1 MIAATRPARLRRPLL
16 IAIAGLGVAAYLA
29 AALIA
34 DTQTLASALRGLG
47 FSGLG
52 LVLGA
57 SLLNYALRFQR
68 WSRYL
73 ATLGH
78 RVPPGPHR
86 LIYIAGFAFTVSPG
100 KAGEAV
106 RSLYLHDRYQVPYA
120 DSMATLFVERLLDVL
135 AIAVLASLI
144 VLQDLR
150 WWPLPVV
157 ALLVVA
163 AVVVTLGRP
172 ALADGLDRLA
182 SRRHGRLAAGLA
194 GLAKLL
200 RASKTLLLPGR
211 LAGGLLL
218 GLVAWGV
225 EGLALY
231 WICQSLALS
240 IALPAAVGVYGMA
253 VLAGGLA
260 FFMPGGLGG
269 MEVAMPALLVA
280 EGAPLATAVI
290 AMLLCRLATLWFAVL
305 LGLIAAAWLETRH
318 RRNLE
323 PLPTMSL
330 AGSDPLAET
339 MPEAPLERL
348 PQALPLCVDLDGTLT
363 PVDTLHEALLD
374 LAKRSPGAL
383 LQLPGWMNLGK
394 AAFKREVAARS
405 ELDVA
410 TLPWRQDLLDW
421 LREQRDGGCRL
432 VLATAAHHS
441 IADAVAAHLGIFDEV
456 IATGDGDNLH
466 GDGKRRALVA
476 RFGERGYDYVGNEA
490 ADLAVWGSARNAIVV
505 GNARLAARAFAI
517 AEAGPVFAPEVSS
530 PKTWI
535 KAMRL
540 YQWVKNLLVFVPAV
554 LAHRIGEPAVLFD
567 SLLAFLAFGLA
578 ASSVY
583 LVNDLLDLAADRQHR
598 RKCLRPFASGRLS
611 AKRGVIAASLLL
623 LFAVAIALWT
633 GPVFA
638 GVLALYFGFTLAYSL
653 WLKRAT
659 TIDVMT
665 LAGLYT
671 LRIIAGGAATEVSV
685 TFWLLAFSMFLFL
698 SLAMAKRYTE
708 LFEVAKAG
716 AASAAGRGYQA
727 SDLPALLSLGI
738 SAGYAAVVI
747 MALYVNSVE
756 SLARYGDSHALWLT
770 CPLML
775 YWISRVWMLSAR
787 GRMTDDPIV
796 FALTDRISLGLFT
809 VMGFCVLLA
818 LWPT

>member
-1 MIAATRPARLRRPLL
+1 MIAAARPARLRRPLL

-34 DTQTLASALRGLG
+34 DADTLGSALHGLG
-47 FSGLG
+47 IGGLG

-73 ATLGH
+73 AVLGH
-78 RVPPGPHR
+78 RLQPGPHR

-106 RSLYLHDRYQVPYA
+106 RSLYLHDRHRVPYA

-163 AVVVTLGRP
+163 AVIVTLGRP

-211 LAGGLLL
+211 LAAGLLL
-218 GLVAWGV
+218 GLIAWGV

-231 WICQSLALS
+231 WICQSLAIG

-318 RRNLE
+318 RQNPE
-323 PLPTMSL
+323 PLPTMNL
-330 AGSDPLAET
+330 AGSDPLAEAS
-339 MPEAPLERL
+339 PESRL
-348 PQALPLCVDLDGTLT
+348 QALPLCVDLDGTLT

-374 LAKRSPGAL
+374 LAKRSPGAM
-383 LQLPGWMNLGK
+383 LQLPGWMRQGK

-410 TLPWRQDLLDW
+410 TLPWRQDLLTW
-421 LREQRDGGCRL
+421 LREQRDSGRSL

-466 GDGKRRALVA
+466 GNGKRRALVA

-490 ADLAVWGSARNAIVV
+490 ADLAVWRSARSAIVV
-505 GNARLAARAFAI
+505 GPARLAARAFAV
-517 AEAGPVFAPEVSS
+517 AAAGPVFTPEVAS

-554 LAHRIGEPAVLFD
+554 LAHRIGEPAVLLD
-567 SLLAFLAFGLA
+567 SLLAFLAFGLG

-598 RKCLRPFASGRLS
+598 RKSLRPFASGRLS
-611 AKRGVIAASLLL
+611 AKSGVIAASLLL
-623 LFAVAIALWT
+623 LFAIAIALST
-633 GPVFA
+633 GPTFA
-638 GVLALYFGFTLAYSL
+638 AVLAVYFGFTLAYSL

-659 TIDVMT
+659 TVDVMT

-747 MALYVNSVE
+747 MALYVNSAE
-756 SLARYGDSHALWLT
+756 SQARYGDAHALWLT

-818 LWPT
+818 LWPA